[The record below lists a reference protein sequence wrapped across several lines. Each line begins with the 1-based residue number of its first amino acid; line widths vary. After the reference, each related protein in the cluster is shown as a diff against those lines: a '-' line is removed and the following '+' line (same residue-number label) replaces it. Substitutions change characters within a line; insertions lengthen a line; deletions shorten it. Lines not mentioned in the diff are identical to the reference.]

1 MSYPLVT
8 VPLSIAMPDDLVK
21 TVKSVLMKKLEEL
34 INPVEV
40 ISTSNV
46 AYILDAVFHSLK
58 VANVITYVDL
68 AMVTLNSILK
78 NSPETSRID
87 FIADVYPS
95 LSIKDLEC
103 DKRYNSNAT
112 HKVSIN
118 SANQTIDQQFTKAL
132 GNKKN

>member
-46 AYILDAVFHSLK
+46 AYILDAMAVEFLIH
-58 VANVITYVDL
+58 
-68 AMVTLNSILK
+68 
-78 NSPETSRID
+78 E
-87 FIADVYPS
+87 
-95 LSIKDLEC
+95 
-103 DKRYNSNAT
+103 
-112 HKVSIN
+112 
-118 SANQTIDQQFTKAL
+118 
-132 GNKKN
+132 